1 MAAPHGPAVSPNPA
15 VGCVLLSGGRV
26 VAEGVTEPPPGSHA
40 EVVALRA
47 AGPAAR
53 GATAVVTLEPCAHHG
68 RTPPCTDALLAA
80 GVSRVV
86 IGHPDPHPAA
96 RGGAARLAAAGI
108 EVVGPPPV
116 GDELRGAVAGALEGF
131 LHLARHGRVHV
142 TLKLARTADGGVT
155 NPSGARWVTGAA
167 ARRAVHRWRAAVD
180 GVLVGIGTV
189 LADDPRLD
197 VRDVPDAAALHQ
209 PRGVV
214 LDADVRMPV
223 TARLARPGTVLV
235 AADEQPE
242 IRAGGARAHRAAQLE
257 ARGVVVRWVAPG
269 PGGRGVDLPA
279 ALATL
284 AELGMVSLLAEPGP
298 TLAGALLDAELV
310 DRLVL
315 HVAVGLGDGPLHG
328 ALSPPPGAAW
338 RTERSGGAGG
348 DAIVHLLPPPVA
360 R

>member
-15 VGCVLLSGGRV
+15 VGCVLLSEDRI
-26 VAEGVTEPPPGSHA
+26 VAEGVTEPPPGAHA

-68 RTPPCTDALLAA
+68 RTPPCTDALVAA

-86 IGHPDPHPAA
+86 IGHLDPHPAA
-96 RGGAARLAAAGI
+96 RGGARRLADAGI
-108 EVVGPPPV
+108 EVVGPALV
-116 GDELRGAVAGALEGF
+116 GDAFRGTVAGALEGF
-131 LHLARHGRVHV
+131 LHLAQHGRVHV

-197 VRDVPDAAALHQ
+197 VRDVPDAAAAHQ

-223 TARLARPGTVLV
+223 TAQLARPGTVLV
-235 AADEQPE
+235 AANARPGSLP
-242 IRAGGARAHRAAQLE
+242 AGARAHRAAQLE
-257 ARGVVVRWVAPG
+257 ARGVLVRWVAPG
-269 PGGRGVDLPA
+269 PGGRGVDLAA
-279 ALATL
+279 ALSALT
-284 AELGMVSLLAEPGP
+284 ELGMVSLLAEPGP

-348 DAIVHLLPPPVA
+348 DAIVHLLPPTVGS
-360 R
+360 